1 MKMSVVGCEASG
13 KTVFLS
19 ALADYYRGGDRPSLV
34 PENAAANNFQRFQL
48 RQMRGLRQW
57 PPATDPGKTVELKWT
72 LRRERK
78 ILSEIDML
86 EFGGET
92 FREAFRGEA
101 VSESHAAAAKTL
113 TDHLSASDFTV
124 VLVSLKDLLRDPGEM
139 SPEEFERD
147 TEALWVTRG
156 LLEFLKSKVP
166 HAKVVIGLTQ
176 ADLHRGLF
184 AAEGD
189 AAKLFRERWPSIA
202 AVADGIP
209 VLPVASVSATDELGN
224 PAPDYTTDGIL
235 PVMTEFAKAKPR
247 RGNFRPFLLL
257 LLLASSALLY
267 FTYSPDARR
276 EGTAHNIRE
285 DAKVTRREGTAHNL
299 REDAKVTRRAPTA
312 ALTEAITPVVITNI
326 VNETITL
333 TNLVE
338 QTVVVTNFIETIAPT
353 NLPNLQTSKL
363 PNLQTSAL
371 RTWHDHRGTPI
382 EARWMETSENRKTI
396 ILETADGKRIR
407 AAVRKFS
414 AEDQQ
419 FIQSVLNP

>member
-101 VSESHAAAAKTL
+101 VSESHAAAVKTL

-189 AAKLFRERWPSIA
+189 AAKLLRERWPSIA

-267 FTYSPDARR
+267 FTYTPEKRR
-276 EGTAHNIRE
+276 EGTAHNFR
-285 DAKVTRREGTAHNL
+285 
-299 REDAKVTRRAPTA
+299 
-312 ALTEAITPVVITNI
+312 PVVLTNI
-326 VNETITL
+326 VNEVIVETNRVEETITL

-338 QTVVVTNFIETIAPT
+338 QTVVVTNFISST
-353 NLPNLQTSKL
+353 NLPTAT
-363 PNLQTSAL
+363 PNSSLLTPNSL
-371 RTWHDHRGTPI
+371 RVWHDHRGTPI

-396 ILETADGKRIR
+396 ILETTDGKRIR
-407 AAVRKFS
+407 AAIRKFS
-414 AEDQQ
+414 EEDQRY
-419 FIQSVLNP
+419 IRERMNSATNATASADAPL